1 MNRFKLKILGSCL
14 AVFALTSCDKELETF
29 PFDRIELSQSF
40 QSVKDA
46 KTWNTGV
53 YTFLKGRVYGTYLT
67 APEAQSD
74 MLNAALEYGNRLG
87 FFHRWVVQADDQ
99 NVAPIWAGYYS
110 GINNANVQI
119 NGFENITPATPAET
133 AELNRY
139 KGDAY
144 LARAYYYSELARRF
158 TKPYNPA
165 TASTDLGLPL
175 VLEYDVNNKPSRSTL
190 QQTYDLILSD
200 IAQAK
205 SLLANVAGAQGSPR
219 FTIDVVNA
227 LEARVRLDMEDFP
240 GAKTAADAVIA
251 TGRYPL
257 ITDQA
262 DFVNYWHNDGTRESI
277 LQLATTKPLELANT
291 NAIFLGFIPATGR
304 FNPDFIPSQWVVD
317 SFPTN
322 DIRKAAYFDLK
333 DLSVQGINDDDVW
346 LVNKYPGNPAL
357 WTGATT
363 NYQHAPKVF
372 RIAEMY
378 LISAEAGARG
388 NADADGLVKLNA
400 LRTARGLAALS
411 GLSDDALFEA
421 VKAERFRELAFE
433 GFRLWDL
440 KRWEEP
446 MIRHDPQN
454 TGVIIVGPEFTTLSI
469 PAGDPRF
476 VWPIPSRDVT
486 INENL
491 IQNTGY

>member
-1 MNRFKLKILGSCL
+1 MNSFKLKILGSCL
-14 AVFALTSCDKELETF
+14 AVIGLASCEKELDTF
-29 PFDRIELSQSF
+29 PYDRIELSQSF

-46 KTWNTGV
+46 KTWNAAV
-53 YTFLKGRVYGTYLT
+53 YSFLKGRVYGSYLT

-119 NGFENITPATPAET
+119 NGFVNITPANQAET
-133 AELNRY
+133 DELNRY

-158 TKPYNPA
+158 TKPYNAA

-175 VLEYDVNNKPSRSTL
+175 VLEYDVNNKPARSTL
-190 QQTYDLILSD
+190 QQTYDQILSD
-200 IAQAK
+200 LAQAK
-205 SLLANVAGAQGSPR
+205 TFLANVPGAQGSPR
-219 FTIDVVNA
+219 FTIDVANA
-227 LEARVRLDMEDFP
+227 LEARVRLDMEDFA

-251 TGRYPL
+251 TGKYPL
-257 ITDQA
+257 ITDPT
-262 DFVNYWHNDGTRESI
+262 DYVSYWHTDGTRESI
-277 LQLATTKPLELANT
+277 LQLSTTKPNELANT
-291 NAIFLGFIPATGR
+291 NAIFLGLIPSTGR
-304 FNPDFIPSQWVVD
+304 YNPDFIPSQWVVD
-317 SFPTN
+317 SFPAG
-322 DIRKAAYFDLK
+322 DIRKAAYFDMK
-333 DLSVQGINDDDVW
+333 DVSVQGINDDDVW

-388 NADADGLVKLNA
+388 NADADGLAKLNT
-400 LRTARGLAALS
+400 LRTARGLTALV
-411 GLSDDALFEA
+411 GLADDALFQA

-440 KRWEEP
+440 KRWEDP
-446 MIRHDPQN
+446 MVRHDPQP
-454 TGVIIVGPEFTTLSI
+454 TGIIIVGPEFTGLSI
-469 PAGDPRF
+469 PGGDPRF

-491 IQNTGY
+491 EQNTGY